1 MKTVGDVLRDADP
14 LLREAKR
21 GAAERAADRARV
33 LEQTPAPGTG
43 TAIPRRTFALAAA
56 VTLAIAI
63 PAAIYLQRGVSVAA
77 AVRFEVR
84 LAEQSEAPGLH
95 VVTLPDGRRIY
106 LHDDVVLTNS
116 DILRAEV
123 IPGSTPESFNVA
135 LTFNPEGA
143 QKIGR
148 ATRDHIG
155 RPLAI
160 LIDGVVVMAPTVRSA
175 IGDSALINGSY
186 TRAEA
191 TRIVD
196 GVIGR

>member
-1 MKTVGDVLRDADP
+1 MKTVGDVLREADP
-14 LLREAKR
+14 LREEPKR
-21 GAAERAADRARV
+21 AAAERAADRARV
-33 LEQTPAPGTG
+33 LERAAATHTG
-43 TAIPRRTFALAAA
+43 TAIPRRTFALAAV

-63 PAAIYLQRGVSVAA
+63 PAAIYMQRGVSVAA

-84 LAEQSEAPGLH
+84 LAEESAAAGLRE
-95 VVTLPDGRRIY
+95 VTLPDGRRIY
-106 LHDDVVLTNS
+106 LHDELVLTNG

-123 IPGSTPESFNVA
+123 TPGATPESFNVS
-135 LTFNPEGA
+135 LTFKPEGA
-143 QKIGR
+143 QKIGQ

-160 LIDGVVVMAPTVRSA
+160 LIDGAVVMAPIVRSP
-175 IGDSALINGSY
+175 IGDSALITGRY
-186 TRAEA
+186 TQAEA